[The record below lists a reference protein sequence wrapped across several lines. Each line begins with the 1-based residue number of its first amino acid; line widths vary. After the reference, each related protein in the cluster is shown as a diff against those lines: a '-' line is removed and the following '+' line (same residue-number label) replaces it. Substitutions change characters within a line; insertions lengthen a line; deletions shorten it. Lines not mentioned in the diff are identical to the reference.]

1 MALYL
6 SDNKLLN
13 KYQSSFRSLHSTSTA
28 LLDATNQWYFNIDN
42 GLATSVVFLDLAKA
56 FDTFDHNINYSN
68 NFSPIIWES
77 FHRPVSDQAPDE
89 SEKIKLGRAKRAW
102 RVRFFPLQ
110 TTLGYLCPPAFS
122 FPYNTISLRAG
133 SRWSASARRSRETR
147 KWACSDLCKFFI
159 STPETA
165 EEISQLIFTGS
176 MNFGSSDFS
185 GFHNNMQAQYTLLNF
200 VNKVLPKKNRQCLC
214 LARTH
219 TWFQVILLWRSGLWW
234 CW

>member
-77 FHRPVSDQAPDE
+77 FHRPVSDQVPDE
-89 SEKIKLGRAKRAW
+89 SEKNKTRASEASLAGEIFPSPDHSRLSLPAC
-102 RVRFFPLQ
+102 FFLPL
-110 TTLGYLCPPAFS
+110 
-122 FPYNTISLRAG
+122 
-133 SRWSASARRSRETR
+133 
-147 KWACSDLCKFFI
+147 
-159 STPETA
+159 
-165 EEISQLIFTGS
+165 
-176 MNFGSSDFS
+176 
-185 GFHNNMQAQYTLLNF
+185 
-200 VNKVLPKKNRQCLC
+200 
-214 LARTH
+214 
-219 TWFQVILLWRSGLWW
+219 
-234 CW
+234 